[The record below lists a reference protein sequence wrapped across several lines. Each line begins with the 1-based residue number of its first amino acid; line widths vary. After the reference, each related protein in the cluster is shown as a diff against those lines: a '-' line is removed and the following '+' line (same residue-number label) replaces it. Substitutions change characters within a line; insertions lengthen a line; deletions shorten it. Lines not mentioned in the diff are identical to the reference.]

1 MSCVVAGA
9 DHVFVGTPDG
19 TLRLLDHSFKTV
31 QSFKA
36 HETGSI
42 THIKQIPN
50 SSLLVTLAE
59 ELPNEPTL
67 KVWAL
72 DKPEKKTGTPRCLCS
87 VPIQNGRKPF
97 PVSAFAAL
105 RDMSQVAVGFAN
117 GAVTVVRGD
126 FIHDRGTKQRTV
138 LETDEPIT
146 GLEFREGNLTTLFIS
161 TTSRISTL
169 IISGKGQGQ
178 PARALDEH
186 GCAVGCMIKDTTSND
201 IIVAR
206 DDAVYAYGPRGR
218 GASYA
223 YEGAKKMVAMYKD
236 YVMLVSPPKNN
247 SLTRSA
253 PLRSFGTGQ
262 ADDLYN
268 TTTFTILNTDLK
280 LIAHSEDLPSR
291 VNYIFSAWGDVFI
304 LTLDGKLFRYHEK
317 TFQQKLDI
325 LYSREYYVLAINL
338 AQKEKVDPVQQN
350 VIFRRY
356 GDFLYLKGD
365 YDTAMQQYLRAI
377 DNTEPSQII
386 RKFLDNQRIR
396 NLIEYLEELHEHHKA
411 SSDHTT
417 LLLNCYAKLKDVEK
431 LEEFIKSPGDL
442 KFDLDT
448 AILMCRQGGYSEQA
462 AFLARKHTEH
472 GLVVDI
478 LIEDLKKYEEA
489 LAYVWR
495 LEPVPAY
502 NNITKYGTVLLEHS
516 SKDTTQLFID
526 YFTGNFRPKKDA
538 VVVQE
543 IPTAQSGGLG
553 SMANSA
559 VSAVQSLASILPLPY
574 MSTDAPRT
582 PGGTKTTQQVIETT
596 VEDEYVEYEVPKPR
610 AAFSAFID
618 HPDEFIV
625 FLEACIESADVKEED
640 KADLYTTL
648 FEMYLQIANK
658 KTGDDKKE
666 WESKAKKLVEEQ
678 NVSCSKLAIQED
690 MS

>member
-87 VPIQNGRKPF
+87 VSIQNGRKPF

-186 GCAVGCMIKDTTSND
+186 GCAVGCMIKDATSND

-262 ADDLYN
+262 ADDLFN

-317 TFQQKLDI
+317 TF
-325 LYSREYYVLAINL
+325 
-338 AQKEKVDPVQQN
+338 
-350 VIFRRY
+350 
-356 GDFLYLKGD
+356 
-365 YDTAMQQYLRAI
+365 
-377 DNTEPSQII
+377 
-386 RKFLDNQRIR
+386 
-396 NLIEYLEELHEHHKA
+396 
-411 SSDHTT
+411 
-417 LLLNCYAKLKDVEK
+417 
-431 LEEFIKSPGDL
+431 
-442 KFDLDT
+442 
-448 AILMCRQGGYSEQA
+448 
-462 AFLARKHTEH
+462 
-472 GLVVDI
+472 
-478 LIEDLKKYEEA
+478 
-489 LAYVWR
+489 
-495 LEPVPAY
+495 
-502 NNITKYGTVLLEHS
+502 
-516 SKDTTQLFID
+516 
-526 YFTGNFRPKKDA
+526 
-538 VVVQE
+538 
-543 IPTAQSGGLG
+543 
-553 SMANSA
+553 
-559 VSAVQSLASILPLPY
+559 
-574 MSTDAPRT
+574 
-582 PGGTKTTQQVIETT
+582 
-596 VEDEYVEYEVPKPR
+596 
-610 AAFSAFID
+610 
-618 HPDEFIV
+618 
-625 FLEACIESADVKEED
+625 
-640 KADLYTTL
+640 
-648 FEMYLQIANK
+648 
-658 KTGDDKKE
+658 
-666 WESKAKKLVEEQ
+666 
-678 NVSCSKLAIQED
+678 
-690 MS
+690 